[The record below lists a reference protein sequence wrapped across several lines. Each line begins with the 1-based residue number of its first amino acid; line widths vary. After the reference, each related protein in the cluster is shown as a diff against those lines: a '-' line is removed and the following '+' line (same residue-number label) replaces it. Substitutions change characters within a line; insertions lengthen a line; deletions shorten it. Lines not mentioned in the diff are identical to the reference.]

1 MDILLAVRLLGDSL
15 RHSCA
20 RVVVFSLE
28 GTTIFWDRV
37 DLFGLPVIVV
47 VVYGFCQADTLP
59 PDCYLT

>member
-1 MDILLAVRLLGDSL
+1 MDILLAVGLFGDSL

-28 GTTIFWDRV
+28 GTTISWGRADP
-37 DLFGLPVIVV
+37 FGFPVIIF
-47 VVYGFCQADTLP
+47 VVYGFCQADTPP